1 MKDEAEIFS
10 SFKKNVS
17 LAPYTSFRIGGKA
30 EYFFTAFKKE
40 DAISAISFV
49 KKTKKPFF
57 ILGFGSNL
65 LVSDKG
71 FKGLVIKIGFKDIR
85 TKGLKITAEA
95 GAPLGLLMLKAQES
109 GLSGLEWLSGIPGT
123 LGGAIRGNAGSF
135 KKSMEDVVKK
145 AEVLDARTGRI
156 RFFSNKECG
165 FGYRKSVF
173 KKNNNLVI
181 LSAELELKK
190 KERKR
195 IKEEMKKYFETK
207 QQTQP
212 LNFPSAGSVFKN
224 PGKKSAGEL
233 IELCGLKGKRIGG
246 AEISEKHANFIVNKK
261 NAKAKDVLSLIN
273 LAKKKVKS
281 KFKINLEE
289 EIVLLGFK
297 NKKKY

>member
-1 MKDEAEIFS
+1 MKDI
-10 SFKKNVS
+10 
-17 LAPYTSFRIGGKA
+17 
-30 EYFFTAFKKE
+30 
-40 DAISAISFV
+40 
-49 KKTKKPFF
+49 
-57 ILGFGSNL
+57 
-65 LVSDKG
+65 
-71 FKGLVIKIGFKDIR
+71 
-85 TKGLKITAEA
+85 
-95 GAPLGLLMLKAQES
+95 
-109 GLSGLEWLSGIPGT
+109 
-123 LGGAIRGNAGSF
+123 
-135 KKSMEDVVKK
+135 VKK